1 MMVWNITY
9 FSLQFT
15 KWFENYSMIFLHQT
29 SVLTTRVWMVT
40 VLQRRQRPGNA
51 DVTMAGKG
59 KTVMFVR
66 VIREIHV
73 TIETKI
79 FIKTQILFLK
89 DQLSKKKWFLKLFNC
104 NIFCDYCIQSF
115 LSMHTSICMHLH
127 ARVHIRLIRFR
138 NQSYMYFTNCLFVF
152 TVLLMPYSFFKWI

>member
-1 MMVWNITY
+1 
-9 FSLQFT
+9 
-15 KWFENYSMIFLHQT
+15 
-29 SVLTTRVWMVT
+29 MVT

-89 DQLSKKKWFLKLFNC
+89 DQ
-104 NIFCDYCIQSF
+104 
-115 LSMHTSICMHLH
+115 
-127 ARVHIRLIRFR
+127 
-138 NQSYMYFTNCLFVF
+138 
-152 TVLLMPYSFFKWI
+152 